1 MASYWADNFYVQ
13 GAFGATAFSGDNKR
27 QVKIG
32 TIVNETYTAKNT
44 TSYMGTVR
52 VGAPFPGAA

>member
-1 MASYWADNFYVQ
+1 MGDNFYVQ

-32 TIVNETYTAKNT
+32 TIVNETYTATKNT